1 VKRRLLGKHT
11 GLSVSALALGTGR
24 LGMNRVGATDDNAAQ
39 RVLRA
44 FAEAGGD
51 LFDTSSA
58 YQIGASEERLGA
70 FLAEAGRDR
79 FIIASKYGRTAQ
91 AAPASSLVGSHRK
104 AMLAEVE
111 GSLRRLR
118 TDRIDIY
125 MPHFD
130 DGRTP
135 IEEIMAGLDDLVR
148 TGKIVHIA
156 LSNFPAWR
164 IAEAAMLAECR
175 GSAPLAAVQLE
186 YSLLVRDA
194 DREHLPL
201 AWSRGLGVMAYSP
214 LGGGRLFRRLRN
226 RSENDVLACAL
237 ADIATEMEADCSA
250 VALAWVRSKGMIPI
264 LGPRDEAQLAEGLAA
279 GETIL
284 SAEQIERLNACSE
297 PYRGQPYEVLAQ
309 TRARLA
315 PADDGF

>member
-1 VKRRLLGKHT
+1 MRVKRRLLGKHT
-11 GLSVSALALGTGR
+11 GLTASALALGTGR
-24 LGMNRVGATDDNAAQ
+24 LGMNRDGATDDNAAQ

-58 YQIGASEERLGA
+58 YQLGASEERLGA

-91 AAPASSLVGSHRK
+91 SAPVPSLVGSHRK
-104 AMLAEVE
+104 AMLTELE
-111 GSLRRLR
+111 GSLRRLQ

-156 LSNFPAWR
+156 LTNFPAWR
-164 IAEAAMLAECR
+164 IAEGAMLAECR
-175 GSAPLAAVQLE
+175 SWAPLAAVQLE
-186 YSLLVRDA
+186 YSLLERDA

-201 AWSRGLGVMAYSP
+201 ARARGLGIMAYSP
-214 LGGGRLFRRLRN
+214 LGGGRLSQRLRN
-226 RSENDVLACAL
+226 RSENDILAPAL
-237 ADIATEMEADCSA
+237 ADISTEMEADFSA
-250 VALAWVRSKGMIPI
+250 VALAWVQSKGMIPI
-264 LGPRDEAQLAEGLAA
+264 LGPRNEAQLADGLAA
-279 GETIL
+279 GKIIL
-284 SAEQIERLNACSE
+284 SAEQIARLNASSE
-297 PYRGQPYEVLAQ
+297 PYRGQPYEVLSQA
-309 TRARLA
+309 RDRLA
-315 PADDGF
+315 PVE

>member
-1 VKRRLLGKHT
+1 MSVKRRLLGKHT
-11 GLSVSALALGTGR
+11 GLTVSALALGTGR
-24 LGMNRVGATDDNAAQ
+24 IGIDRDGATDDNAAQ

-58 YQIGASEERLGA
+58 YQLGASEERLGA
-70 FLAEAGRDR
+70 FLADAGRDR

-91 AAPASSLVGSHRK
+91 SAPAPSLVGSHRK
-104 AMLAEVE
+104 AMLTDLE
-111 GSLRRLR
+111 GSLRRLQ

-156 LSNFPAWR
+156 LTNFPAWR

-175 GSAPLAAVQLE
+175 NWAPLAAVQLE
-186 YSLLVRDA
+186 YSLLERDA

-201 AWSRGLGVMAYSP
+201 ARARGLGIMAYSP
-214 LGGGRLFRRLRN
+214 LGGGRLSQRLRN
-226 RSENDVLACAL
+226 RSENDILASAL
-237 ADIATEMEADCSA
+237 ADVSTEMDADFSA
-250 VALAWVRSKGMIPI
+250 VALAWVQSKGMIPI
-264 LGPRDEAQLAEGLAA
+264 LGPRNEAQLADGLAA
-279 GETIL
+279 GKLIL
-284 SAEQIERLNACSE
+284 SAEQIERLNASSE
-297 PYRGQPYEVLAQ
+297 PYRGQPYEVLSQA
-309 TRARLA
+309 RDRLA
-315 PADDGF
+315 PVQ

>member
-1 VKRRLLGKHT
+1 MKRRLLGKHT
-11 GLSVSALALGTGR
+11 GMSASALALGTGR
-24 LGMNRVGATDDNAAQ
+24 LGMSRDGAVDEGTAQ
-39 RVLRA
+39 RVLHA
-44 FAEAGGD
+44 FADAGGD

-58 YQIGASEERLGA
+58 TARS
-70 FLAEAGRDR
+70 FLAETGRER
-79 FIIASKYGRTAQ
+79 FIIASKYGRTAR
-91 AAPASSLVGSHRK
+91 AAPAPSMVGNHRK

-135 IEEIMAGLDDLVR
+135 IEEMMAGLDELVR
-148 TGKIVHIA
+148 TGKIVHVA

-164 IAEAAMLAECR
+164 IAVAAVLAECR
-175 GSAPLAAVQLE
+175 GWASLAALQLE
-186 YSLLVRDA
+186 YSLLERDA

-201 AWSRGLGVMAYSP
+201 AWARGLGIMAYSP
-214 LGGGRLFRRLRN
+214 LGGGRLSHRLRN

-237 ADIATEMEADCSA
+237 ADIATEMEADFSA
-250 VALAWVRSKGMIPI
+250 VALAWVRSRGMIPI

-279 GETIL
+279 GEMIL
-284 SAEQIERLNACSE
+284 SAEQIERLNTCSE
-297 PYRGQPYEVLAQ
+297 PHAGQPYEVLSQA
-309 TRARLA
+309 RAGLA
-315 PADDGF
+315 PADDEF